1 MLTSAE
7 NEWQLRYNFLI
18 FWKKYSITFKRVV
31 MDSGTINGS
40 IDAGETIVAQSAKIS
55 IIKSNPEN
63 FWPNFNHMSDL
74 IYKVA
79 K

>member
-7 NEWQLRYNFLI
+7 NEWQLRYNF
-18 FWKKYSITFKRVV
+18 FFFFKNYSITFKRVV
-31 MDSGTINGS
+31 MDSDTINGS

-55 IIKSNPEN
+55 IISNPEN
-63 FWPNFNHMSDL
+63 FWPNFNHMSEL